1 MMLLRKDENMID
13 YILMSKDL
21 NNLSETKVMII
32 LFSGLILCIFFGSLF
47 TVDFYNNEK
56 KWHNKL
62 SWGISLFIVLFVA
75 IFDISLISECLN
87 KEKRIEKRYSLK
99 AKTLEGNIETV
110 EDEIEFFAVKDKDL
124 YINQILNKFYKNET
138 NLNSVEKEIM
148 RKLVK

>member
-1 MMLLRKDENMID
+1 MLLRKDGNMID

-56 KWHNKL
+56 KLHNKL
-62 SWGISLFIVLFVA
+62 SWVISFFIVLFVA

-87 KEKRIEKRYSLK
+87 KEKKIEKRYSLK
-99 AKTLEGNIETV
+99 AKTLKRNIEII
-110 EDEIEFFAVKDKDL
+110 ENEIEFFTVKDKNL
-124 YINQILNKFYKNET
+124 YMNQILNKFYKNER
-138 NLNSVEKEIM
+138 NLNSVEKEII